1 MTFLNGNIR
10 KGFELVADV
19 TGLTSWIEWADMVIT
34 GEGKID
40 SQTLYG
46 KAPAGVARM
55 AASYKKPVIAFAG
68 ALGEGYDR
76 LYEEGFLSV
85 VPISDRPM
93 TLEESMKNAAVLLER
108 AAERTFRMFL

>member
-1 MTFLNGNIR
+1 
-10 KGFELVADV
+10 VV
-19 TGLTSWIEWADMVIT
+19 T

-46 KAPAGVARM
+46 KAPVGVARM
-55 AASYKKPVIAFAG
+55 AASYKKPVIAFTG

-85 VPISDRPM
+85 VPIADRPM
-93 TLEESMKNAAVLLER
+93 TIEESMRNAAVLLEQ
-108 AAERTFRMFL
+108 AAERAFRILGYRL